1 MKRILPVVLVPLAL
15 LLAACGGGGTSG
27 ALGNKTATQVLAGA
41 LAAAKKSGSVHFDLL
56 GTEAGK
62 TESIEGDASN
72 TDGREKITAG
82 TLTIQAEVIGTGAY
96 VEGNAGG
103 LEDQMGLSAATAAT
117 YAGKWISIASTD
129 APYSSITKAVRLA
142 GTLSDLKPTGHL
154 TLTAATTRASHAVIG
169 VKGDLPPGRGEGDH
183 GIGRALRLDSRADR
197 PDRLRRATG
206 HERDPGERRGDV
218 QQLGHAVAPGRP
230 DDDRSVRLA
239 SDQLTPA
246 ATAAPVRRP
255 SPVGKGSFRPY
266 PDPA

>member
-1 MKRILPVVLVPLAL
+1 VAPMKRILPLVLVPLAL

-27 ALGNKTATQVLAGA
+27 ALGNKTAAQVLSGA
-41 LAAAKKSGSVHFDLL
+41 LAAAKKSGSVHFELL

-82 TLTIQAEVIGTGAY
+82 ALTIQAEVIGTGAY

-103 LEDQMGLSAATAAT
+103 LEDQMGLSATTAAT

-154 TLTAATTRASHAVIG
+154 TLTAATTRASHAVVG
-169 VKGDLPPGRGEGDH
+169 VKGDLPPGAAKGTTGS
-183 GIGRALRLDSRADR
+183 AVLYVST
-197 PDRLRRATG
+197 AT
-206 HERDPGERRGDV
+206 PTVPIVFDV
-218 QQLGHAVAPGRP
+218 QQDTSGTKESDVGTFSNWGTPLHLVAPATTVP
-230 DDDRSVRLA
+230 YA
-239 SDQLTPA
+239 SLPA
-246 ATAAPVRRP
+246 
-255 SPVGKGSFRPY
+255 S
-266 PDPA
+266 